1 MHVLK
6 IETTIPAARRLA
18 QGLILGTPIFGEICA
33 RGADPDAAVAAVTAA
48 LQRAFGRDPG
58 RMPLQAIVLSALKP

>member
-1 MHVLK
+1 LP
-6 IETTIPAARRLA
+6 TTSTGGARRLA

-33 RGADPDAAVAAVTAA
+33 RWADPDAAVAAVTAA

-58 RMPLQAIVLSALKP
+58 RMPLQAIVFGALKP